1 MQRKTIYNQTLD
13 FLKSICPSNN
23 QSSDAKNVTVRV
35 VQKNPFLFTDDNIH
49 FFELSTPL
57 EQLEYVGEEQP
68 EMEDWK
74 NSINKNQ
81 KLNLKGLRVSL
92 RKVPYKHEWFFNIS
106 CEGLE
111 VINQKEPKLNNIL
124 LDKLKLK
131 SPLED
136 DELNHTLKTLNRKLT
151 EKIVREKF
159 LRESEFGAPIEN
171 HFQGEGIGLVLRK
184 RGSGQELKKEVNNKR
199 VKTKNQEVGKENKV
213 IV

>member
-13 FLKSICPSNN
+13 YLNSWESTNNLPS
-23 QSSDAKNVTVRV
+23 DPKNVTVRV
-35 VQKNPFLFTDDNIH
+35 IQQNPFLFTDDNIH
-49 FFELSTPL
+49 FFELSTSL
-57 EQLEYVGEEQP
+57 EQLELVGEKP
-68 EMEDWK
+68 EMENWR

-111 VINQKEPKLNNIL
+111 VVNQKEPKLNNLL

-136 DELNHTLKTLNRKLT
+136 EELSYKLKAINRKMT

-159 LRESEFGAPIEN
+159 LTESEYGAPIEN

-184 RGSGQELKKEVNNKR
+184 RGSSGQTKKKQEQCKK
-199 VKTKNQEVGKENKV
+199 VKTNNYEVGKENKV
-213 IV
+213 NI